1 LWFVVFKRILLLQT
15 NENKF
20 VL

>member
-1 LWFVVFKRILLLQT
+1 LQT

-20 VL
+20 KEYDEGLE